1 MGFFSGALWWAGNG
15 LIALVMYRGR
25 KGALV
30 GRYPYFYSYVAS
42 VAGSQLVQIYLSV
55 GYYDQAVQ
63 KLAWWILE
71 FVTAVVGFGVT
82 WEIYRHVLWP
92 FVGVRRMARAVLASL
107 FGAVVGR
114 TAIELAGRKL
124 RDVFPTSIALEQN
137 LRAVQA
143 LLLVAILGLI
153 VHYGLPIGR
162 NLWALLTGYGFFV
175 GANIVSLTVTSRWH
189 RDMWAIWAILPQI
202 EYCITLVIWCVGMW
216 AYSPNPMPDGA
227 LECDYEHVSAQ
238 TARAFG
244 RLRTHLI
251 HSWRI

>member
-1 MGFFSGALWWAGNG
+1 
-15 LIALVMYRGR
+15 
-25 KGALV
+25 
-30 GRYPYFYSYVAS
+30 
-42 VAGSQLVQIYLSV
+42 
-55 GYYDQAVQ
+55 
-63 KLAWWILE
+63 
-71 FVTAVVGFGVT
+71 
-82 WEIYRHVLWP
+82 
-92 FVGVRRMARAVLASL
+92 MARAVLASL

-124 RDVFPTSIALEQN
+124 RDVFPTSIVLEQN

-153 VHYGLPIGR
+153 VHYGLPIGH
-162 NLWALLTGYGFFV
+162 NLWALLTGYSFYV

-189 RDMWAIWAILPQI
+189 RDMWAIWAVLPQI
-202 EYCITLVIWCVGMW
+202 EYCITLIVWCVGMW
-216 AYSPNPMPDGA
+216 AYFPNPMPDSA